1 MQEFIKW
8 TLDSI
13 RDEGAMLS
21 WLEESRFEWTA
32 TIAQALK
39 QIIAG
44 KSVVIV
50 TDADRQWFGHYIVNT
65 INKATTERPMI
76 SVARIES
83 LYPNY
88 NGITTDTLDMLE
100 DMLSLSYKDDYFFWY
115 IGRGNDKAADLPKN
129 QDRSFLWLMD
139 EEYQNAYTM
148 RSYDPLLD
156 IKLLQLYR
164 QFDKSLNAVLFGE
177 VNVDE

>member
-1 MQEFIKW
+1 MQGFIKW

-13 RDEGAMLS
+13 RDEGSMLS

-32 TIAQALK
+32 TMAHALK
-39 QIIAG
+39 QVLAG
-44 KSVVIV
+44 KSIVIV
-50 TDADRQWFGHYIVNT
+50 TDTDRQWFGHYIVNT
-65 INKATTERPMI
+65 INKAITDRPMI

-88 NGITTDTLDMLE
+88 YSMNTGTLDMLE

-129 QDRSFLWLMD
+129 QDQSFLWLMD
-139 EEYQNAYTM
+139 EDFQNAFTL

-164 QFDKSLNAVLFGE
+164 QLDKSLNAVLFGE

>member
-1 MQEFIKW
+1 MQAFIKW

-44 KSVVIV
+44 KSIVIV

-76 SVARIES
+76 SVARIEN

-88 NGITTDTLDMLE
+88 NSVTADTLDMLE

-129 QDRSFLWLMD
+129 FDRSFLWLMD

-177 VNVDE
+177 VHVEE

>member
-1 MQEFIKW
+1 MQAFIKW

-44 KSVVIV
+44 KSIVLV
-50 TDADRQWFGHYIVNT
+50 TDESRQWFGNYIIHA
-65 INKATTERPMI
+65 INKASTDRPMI
-76 SVARIES
+76 SLVRIES
-83 LYPNY
+83 LLPNY
-88 NGITTDTLDMLE
+88 GGVSGEMLDMLD
-100 DMLSLSYKDDYFFWY
+100 DMLSLSYKDEYFFWY
-115 IGRGNDKAADLPKN
+115 IGRGNDKASDLPKSH
-129 QDRSFLWLMD
+129 DRSFLWLMD
-139 EEYQNAYTM
+139 EDYQNAFTM

-177 VNVDE
+177 VSIDD

>member
-1 MQEFIKW
+1 
-8 TLDSI
+8 
-13 RDEGAMLS
+13 MLS

-32 TIAQALK
+32 TTAQALK
-39 QIIAG
+39 QIIDG
-44 KSVVIV
+44 KSVIIV
-50 TDADRQWFGHYIVNT
+50 TDERRQWFAEYITNT
-65 INKATTERPMI
+65 INQASTDRPMI
-76 SVARIES
+76 SVLRIES

-88 NGITTDTLDMLE
+88 MMSNSDTQEMLE

-129 QDRSFLWLMD
+129 QDKSYLWLMD
-139 EEYQNAYTM
+139 EDYQNAFTL

-164 QFDKSLNAVLFGE
+164 QFDKSLNAILFGE

>member
-1 MQEFIKW
+1 
-8 TLDSI
+8 
-13 RDEGAMLS
+13 MLS

-32 TIAQALK
+32 TMAQALK
-39 QIIAG
+39 QIVSG

-50 TDADRQWFGHYIVNT
+50 TDTDRQWFGQYIIST
-65 INKATTERPMI
+65 LNKAITERPLI
-76 SVARIES
+76 SVTCIES

-88 NGITTDTLDMLE
+88 SHITSDNLDMLE
-100 DMLSLSYKDDYFFWY
+100 DMLSLAYNDSYIFWY
-115 IGRGNDKAADLPKN
+115 IGRGNDKAADLPKAH
-129 QDRSFLWLMD
+129 DTSFLWLMD
-139 EEYQNAYTM
+139 EDYQNAYTM

-177 VNVDE
+177 VDVDA

>member
-1 MQEFIKW
+1 MQAFIKW

-13 RDEGAMLS
+13 RDEGSMLS

-39 QIIAG
+39 QITDG
-44 KSVVIV
+44 KSVVVV
-50 TDADRQWFGHYIVNT
+50 TDNDRQWFGHYIVNT
-65 INKATTERPMI
+65 INKASTDRPMI
-76 SVARIES
+76 SFARMES

-88 NGITTDTLDMLE
+88 NTINSDTLEMLE
-100 DMLSLSYKDDYFFWY
+100 DMLSLSYKGDYFFWY

-129 QDRSFLWLMD
+129 HDRSFLWLID

-177 VNVDE
+177 VNVEE

>member
-1 MQEFIKW
+1 VQAFIKW

-39 QIIAG
+39 QVIAG
-44 KSVVIV
+44 KSIVLV
-50 TDADRQWFGHYIVNT
+50 TDEGRQWFGNYIVNA
-65 INKATTERPMI
+65 INKASTDRPMI
-76 SVARIES
+76 SLVCIDS
-83 LYPNY
+83 LHPNY
-88 NGITTDTLDMLE
+88 STMNSDTLDMLD
-100 DMLSLSYKDDYFFWY
+100 DMLSLAYKDEYFYWY
-115 IGRGNDKAADLPKN
+115 IGRGNDKASDLPKSH
-129 QDRSFLWLMD
+129 DRSFLWLLD
-139 EEYQNAYTM
+139 EDYQNAFTM
-148 RSYDPLLD
+148 RSYDPILD

-177 VNVDE
+177 VGIDD

>member
-1 MQEFIKW
+1 
-8 TLDSI
+8 
-13 RDEGAMLS
+13 MLS

-88 NGITTDTLDMLE
+88 NTVTADTLDMLE

-129 QDRSFLWLMD
+129 LDRSFLWLMD

>member
-1 MQEFIKW
+1 MQAFIKW

-32 TIAQALK
+32 TVAQALN
-39 QIIAG
+39 QILSG
-44 KSVVIV
+44 KSIVLV
-50 TDADRQWFGHYIVNT
+50 TDENRQWFGNYIVNA
-65 INKATTERPMI
+65 INKASTDRPMI
-76 SVARIES
+76 SIVRIES
-83 LYPNY
+83 LHPNY
-88 NGITTDTLDMLE
+88 STISGDALDMFD
-100 DMLSLSYKDDYFFWY
+100 DMLSLSYKDEYFFWY
-115 IGRGNDKAADLPKN
+115 IGRGNDKASYLPKS

-139 EEYQNAYTM
+139 EDYQNAFTM

-177 VNVDE
+177 VKIDE

>member
-1 MQEFIKW
+1 VQAFIKW

-32 TIAQALK
+32 TMAQALK

-44 KSVVIV
+44 KSIIVV
-50 TDADRQWFGHYIVNT
+50 TDESRQWFGHYIVNT
-65 INKATTERPMI
+65 LNKATTERPMI
-76 SVARIES
+76 SVTRIES

-88 NGITTDTLDMLE
+88 TSINTDTLDMLE

-115 IGRGNDKAADLPKN
+115 IGRGNDKASDLPKN
-129 QDRSFLWLMD
+129 QDKSFLWLMD
-139 EEYQNAYTM
+139 EDYQNAFTM

-164 QFDKSLNAVLFGE
+164 EFDKSLNAVLFGE
-177 VNVDE
+177 VNVEE